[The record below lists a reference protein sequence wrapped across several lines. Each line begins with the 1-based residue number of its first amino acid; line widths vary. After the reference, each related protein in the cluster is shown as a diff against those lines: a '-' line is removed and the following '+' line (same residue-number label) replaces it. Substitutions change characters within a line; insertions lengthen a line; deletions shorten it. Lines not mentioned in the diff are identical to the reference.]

1 MADIKK
7 FLDKGGVSTLW
18 SQIAAEVKKVDDKVA
33 GQEARL
39 AAAEGKIEALEKSL
53 SEGGYDDTDVKNDIK
68 SLETRVK
75 ALEDAE

>member
-1 MADIKK
+1 MAKSYNFFNGTQEDINR
-7 FLDKGGVSTLW
+7 
-18 SQIAAEVKKVDDKVA
+18 
-33 GQEARL
+33 RL
-39 AAAEGKIEALEKSL
+39 LRKIEALEKSL